1 MMDHFVELLLRAAE
15 SFLTTLAS
23 KLAERL
29 AAAKKPKTRKT
40 SSPRCRK
47 QKTSYIE
54 SSPILEHLG
63 NEHPTPI
70 I

>member
-1 MMDHFVELLLRAAE
+1 MMDYFVELLLKAAE

-40 SSPRCRK
+40 SSPRLQSK
-47 QKTSYIE
+47 KDKAK
-54 SSPILEHLG
+54 
-63 NEHPTPI
+63 
-70 I
+70 

>member
-1 MMDHFVELLLRAAE
+1 MRDGAQVRGETKEKGAAFGDNGSLKELADRIGE
-15 SFLTTLAS
+15 GG
-23 KLAERL
+23 E
-29 AAAKKPKTRKT
+29 
-40 SSPRCRK
+40 

>member
-1 MMDHFVELLLRAAE
+1 MMDYFVELLLRAAE

-40 SSPRCRK
+40 SSPRRQSK
-47 QKTSYIE
+47 KDKAK
-54 SSPILEHLG
+54 
-63 NEHPTPI
+63 
-70 I
+70 